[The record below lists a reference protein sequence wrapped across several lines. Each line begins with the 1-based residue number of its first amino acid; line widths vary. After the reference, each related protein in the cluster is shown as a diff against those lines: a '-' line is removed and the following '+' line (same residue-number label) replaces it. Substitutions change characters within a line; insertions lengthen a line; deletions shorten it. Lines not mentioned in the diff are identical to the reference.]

1 MSERV
6 NEALIKT
13 TALTSRD
20 ELHEYIDQS
29 IEKFIKAM
37 AVAGAVF
44 ESTGS
49 VKSHKCPALLDEL
62 PRQA

>member
-1 MSERV
+1 MSYDGTR
-6 NEALIKT
+6 N
-13 TALTSRD
+13 
-20 ELHEYIDQS
+20 EYIDQS

-37 AVAGAVF
+37 AVVGAVF

-49 VKSHKCPALLDEL
+49 VKSHKCPTLLDEL

>member
-1 MSERV
+1 MKSTASPIAMSYDGPR
-6 NEALIKT
+6 N
-13 TALTSRD
+13 
-20 ELHEYIDQS
+20 EYIDQS

-37 AVAGAVF
+37 AVVGAVF